1 MTSNVIGKFG
11 NNVFK
16 GFFGKTN
23 QGTLFLYQSGS
34 DSSKGGKVGVSSIEQ
49 PHGVKDFLLRAL
61 VSDAVGAL
69 GVSAWGRAHQNT
81 LQHTHEIRG
90 RLSHTTMRSWYPIGQ
105 AQTGEA
111 VPGRKICRNF
121 KPSSTE
127 PQFDVVYHAVCCHGQ
142 VGRGGSDCGNFS

>member
-1 MTSNVIGKFG
+1 MFLK
-11 NNVFK
+11 VFLAKQTK
-16 GFFGKTN
+16 GPFFYINLAVTPP
-23 QGTLFLYQSGS
+23 
-34 DSSKGGKVGVSSIEQ
+34 KVEKLAFRAF
-49 PHGVKDFLLRAL
+49 KDFLLRAL